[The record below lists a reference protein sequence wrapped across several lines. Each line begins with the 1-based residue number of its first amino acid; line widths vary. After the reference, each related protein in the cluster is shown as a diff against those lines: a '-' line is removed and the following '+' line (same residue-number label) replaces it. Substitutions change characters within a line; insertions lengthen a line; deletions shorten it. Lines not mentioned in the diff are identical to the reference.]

1 MFKRSKDF
9 KNASK
14 HQLEVWQKNF
24 PSGTVERQEIR
35 DELQYREYAWMY
47 GEMNAYEMMNV
58 LLTAREKYD
67 NRKTAFDNAFLDNL
81 EIDWDSL
88 PPVDSNC

>member
-9 KNASK
+9 QNASK

-24 PSGTVERQEIR
+24 PSGTEERQEIR

-58 LLTAREKYD
+58 IIISRLKYEK
-67 NRKTAFDNAFLDNL
+67 RKASFDDKVLDNL